1 METTIETTNLYY
13 FHSILEIGG
22 IETFFYY
29 LAKKYK
35 DWDLTIVYSI
45 GNENQLNRLKKYVRC
60 IQYNGQYF
68 KCQRAFFNFNTNI
81 IDHVTASN
89 GYYLVLHGDYKAM
102 LEKGQ
107 LIKENLPGHPKI
119 TNYIG
124 ISQQVCDSWKKI
136 TGKDAILCYNP
147 FTPDKPSKKFTL
159 ISATRLSREKGR
171 RSYYCISKKIRRTQ
185 YKLYMICIFK

>member
-1 METTIETTNLYY
+1 METIKTTNLYY

-35 DWDLTIVYSI
+35 NWDLTIVYSI
-45 GNENQLNRLKKYVRC
+45 GNENQLRRLKQYVKCIKYNKQHFEC
-60 IQYNGQYF
+60 
-68 KCQRAFFNFNTNI
+68 KRAFFNFNTDI
-81 IDHVTASN
+81 IDNVIASD

-124 ISQQVCDSWKKI
+124 ISQQVCDSWKEI

-147 FTPDKPSKKFTL
+147 FAPDKPNKKFTL